1 MAKTKKG
8 VVVEN
13 VNDQVTKGNTIVTL
27 PPGKY
32 TADELQAKVAE
43 LADEQAM
50 LGRMTPRERAMLAFG
65 LEEAHVLKA
74 AVYEKPEGV
83 EVVILTQGGQRLRW
97 PADAGRVLAQHEKD
111 GTVPGAPAGGIFPAK
126 T

>member
-8 VVVEN
+8 VVVES
-13 VNDQVTKGNTIVTL
+13 VNDQVVRGKTTI
-27 PPGKY
+27 
-32 TADELQAKVAE
+32 
-43 LADEQAM
+43 
-50 LGRMTPRERAMLAFG
+50 ERAMLAFG

-74 AVYEKPEGV
+74 AAYEKPEGV

-126 T
+126 K